1 MATKKF
7 NSKKFANTITSYGVV
22 GMKLELSLAQCQAL
36 SFHFRELTEMI
47 ESDSGNLA
55 GAIQPLLPFLELFKD
70 IQSPMMPDLWL
81 NENTEDSMS

>member
-1 MATKKF
+1 MRTTK
-7 NSKKFANTITSYGVV
+7 NSKKKFANEVTAYGVV

-36 SFHFRELTEMI
+36 SFHFKELTEMI
-47 ESDSGNLA
+47 ESRSGNLA

-81 NENTEDSMS
+81 NENTED